1 MKLVEAHFVHPLPF
15 GIGKA
20 CGVEAEPKLGSAGTE
35 TLSVAGRAL
44 VVPASN
50 IACLVVEPEAVA
62 EAEETKPE
70 TPGAKAKAAKRE
82 ALLYEGTKELE
93 KAVRK

>member
-20 CGVEAEPKLGSAGTE
+20 CGVEAEPRLGSAGTV

-50 IACLVVEPEAVA
+50 IACLVVEPGAAAPAPVA
-62 EAEETKPE
+62 DETAPE
-70 TPGAKAKAAKRE
+70 TPGSKAKA
-82 ALLYEGTKELE
+82 
-93 KAVRK
+93 RK

>member
-1 MKLVEAHFVHPLPF
+1 MRLVEAHFVHALPF

-20 CGVEAEPKLGSAGTE
+20 CGVEAEPKLGSAGTV
-35 TLSVAGRAL
+35 TLTAQGRTL

-62 EAEETKPE
+62 APEETAPE
-70 TPGAKAKAAKRE
+70 TPGAKARA
-82 ALLYEGTKELE
+82 
-93 KAVRK
+93 RK